1 MAEKPPERVGQFR
14 EERPSQGRRCWSSV
28 ETEQVIPEAGGAA
41 RVGGTLM
48 LPSRTWGACPGP
60 PGRHP
65 LCEGDEL
72 HLHQP
77 DVITFDPYPG
87 PSFPC
92 SLLMVC

>member
-1 MAEKPPERVGQFR
+1 M
-14 EERPSQGRRCWSSV
+14 

-60 PGRHP
+60 TGRHP

-77 DVITFDPYPG
+77 DVITFVSPDDPYPG

-92 SLLMVC
+92 GLLMVC